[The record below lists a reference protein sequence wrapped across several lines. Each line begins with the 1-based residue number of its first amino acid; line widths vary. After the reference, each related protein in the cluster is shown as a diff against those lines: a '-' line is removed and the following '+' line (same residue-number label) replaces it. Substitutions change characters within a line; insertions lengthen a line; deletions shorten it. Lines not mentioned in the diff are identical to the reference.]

1 MKAFAFITGAVSISL
16 TSLGILFKLMHWPG
30 TGVLLLVGISLFSV
44 FFVPSIAVYLYK
56 REK

>member
-1 MKAFAFITGAVSISL
+1 MKVFAFITGAVSISL

-30 TGVLLLVGISLFSV
+30 TGILLLVGIVLFSI